1 MQPGCEHRRSAS
13 KRVLRRGSAE
23 IRAPWIGPPTMANG
37 PLPLESH
44 ARTDTGRYVRGI
56 QPRLALLYFWD
67 RSGRR
72 FGSRAPDPR
81 RLGADRVDTREG
93 RLTSGARGTGAY
105 VDRIQHLVLRA
116 GGGNRT
122 LDHSLTKRMLCR

>member
-13 KRVLRRGSAE
+13 KRVVRRGSAE

-44 ARTDTGRYVRGI
+44 GRTDTGNTYAGYNPDWPWFI
-56 QPRLALLYFWD
+56 
-67 RSGRR
+67 SG
-72 FGSRAPDPR
+72 G
-81 RLGADRVDTREG
+81 GADRVHTRE
-93 RLTSGARGTGAY
+93 RRRTSSVAGGASMSTGPDIAS
-105 VDRIQHLVLRA
+105 VRA

-122 LDHSLTKRMLCR
+122 LDHSLTKR

>member
-44 ARTDTGRYVRGI
+44 GRTDTGRYVRGI
-56 QPRLALLYFWD
+56 QPRLALVYFWGLFSGEV
-67 RSGRR
+67 RS
-72 FGSRAPDPR
+72 GSRAYARKATNLLRRWGASMLTGPDI
-81 RLGADRVDTREG
+81 V
-93 RLTSGARGTGAY
+93 S
-105 VDRIQHLVLRA
+105 VRA

-122 LDHSLTKRMLCR
+122 LDHSLTKRMLC